1 MPPDDRDQGIAPA
14 SRSPDAPLPAFDV
27 IVVGSGPAGLAA
39 AIAARDAGASV
50 AVIEENSDI
59 GGHGMLS
66 GGNIQ
71 LGGGHSLQ
79 KQLGIE
85 DGPELIFYDWT
96 RPDLPETRFN
106 DRELTR
112 IFASENAATF
122 EFLLDNGV
130 TFYPHPSLKAD
141 VNNLGPASV
150 PRVFQCHEWDV
161 KAEVIAPHRGR
172 NGSGLVRALAK
183 SARRKGVVLFLGH
196 RLTGLVRHPG
206 RPTEFTVETLN
217 DGATVE
223 LRAIGGV
230 VLATGGSS
238 GDVTFRRIFDPRLTE
253 EYQQVGAP
261 YSRQS
266 ADGERAALAHGA
278 SLWATGSQTAGTALV
293 LAKTWHIGCRWG
305 YKSLVFEQD
314 SPIFPLA
321 KATGLTVTDWQ
332 NLVLVNQIGQRFWDE
347 TDDSPGF
354 FDAALSY
361 THRTTD
367 PNGGGPIWAIFD
379 AAAAEREGWNTTP
392 PHVDRDGY
400 FFQEKTLEEL
410 SRAITNTYQK
420 TAMPAEN
427 LVHTVARYN
436 DFVATGA
443 DVDFGKPSP
452 RYAIARPPFYAAW
465 ATPMVHDSLT
475 GLRTDATGRV
485 LDLYGGT
492 IDGLYCAGET
502 QGGFA
507 QHGLGRCLVFGRIA
521 GRSAASRSCADQD
534 QRIADEEHS
543 H

>member
-1 MPPDDRDQGIAPA
+1 MPLDDRDQGIAPA
-14 SRSPDAPLPAFDV
+14 SRRPDAPLPSFDV

-50 AVIEENSDI
+50 AVIEENTDI

-79 KQLGIE
+79 KKLGIE
-85 DGPELIFYDWT
+85 DSPELIFSDWT

-112 IFASENAATF
+112 IFALENAATF
-122 EFLLDNGV
+122 EFLLENGV

-161 KAEVIAPHRGR
+161 QAEVIAPHRGR

-183 SARRKGVVLFLGH
+183 SARRKGVAFFLGY

-206 RPTEFTVETLN
+206 HPTEFMVETLN
-217 DGATVE
+217 DGTTVE

-238 GDVTFRRIFDPRLTE
+238 GDVMFRRIFDPRLTE

-305 YKSLVFEQD
+305 YKSLVFEPD

-321 KATGLTVTDWQ
+321 RATGLTVTDWQ
-332 NLVLVNQIGQRFWDE
+332 NLILVNQIGQRFWDE

-354 FDAALSY
+354 FDSALSY
-361 THRTTD
+361 NTRSTD

-379 AAAAEREGWNTTP
+379 SAAAEREGWKTAP

-400 FFQEKTLEEL
+400 FFQADTLEGL
-410 SRAITNTYQK
+410 CRAIDNPYQRS
-420 TAMPAEN
+420 AMPEDA
-427 LVHTVARYN
+427 LVRTVAGYN
-436 DFVATGA
+436 DFVAAGA
-443 DVDFGKPSP
+443 DIGFGKPSP
-452 RYAIARPPFYAAW
+452 RYPIVKPPFYAAW

-475 GLRTDATGRV
+475 GLRTDPAGRV
-485 LDLYGGT
+485 LDLLGRE
-492 IDGLYCAGET
+492 IAGLYCAGET

-521 GRSAASRSCADQD
+521 GHSAAARALPHHDQTTAHKEF
-534 QRIADEEHS
+534 RN
-543 H
+543 